1 MVSPY
6 QVQIFKSPDDIT
18 PTPVAGMLHL
28 SGLTVVTYFGLRLR
42 PEALQTAFDNEL
54 LKEVDGPETYADKL
68 TADAGLTYTKLLPA
82 GELPPLVAGA
92 VGASTGPVR
101 QALLWIDP
109 EYALV
114 VVPLVFSMPRGQ
126 PLWDALPLDKPVG
139 VVEVLKALQVL
150 AHGDIATSMTEQ
162 AIDALE
168 TDGIL
173 TRGDVLGTMRIS
185 DAFGVQLWDLEG
197 SLLSDGGQ
205 PRPLAPF
212 MGLDESRRY
221 AWELS
226 AFMSYPIDH
235 IMKDQLW
242 RQRRADQVFGEVGEG
257 FSALDDHM
265 VFVNHCCCLEIS
277 HLPIELKE
285 RSRLRMQNYGY
296 DSASMFVW
304 TIGNLRSMVLADL
317 RERYQGTVT
326 ELVDKQALPANNLVM
341 LASEERRHHALIDR
355 LMSFANHLREARL
368 RLIDEAILR
377 KRFGHDPVTP
387 LRRDMDKAEALAA
400 DLVKA
405 RDQELQ
411 QNTNTLL
418 AFLGAGFAVL
428 GVPGLVEQLS
438 NWWTRGQ
445 WLRLGLTC
453 VVVAVIL
460 SLLYIVWSRRRA
472 S

>member
-1 MVSPY
+1 MASPY
-6 QVQIFKSPDDIT
+6 RVQIFQSPDDIAPT
-18 PTPVAGMLHL
+18 PTAGMLHL
-28 SGLTVVTYFGLRLR
+28 SGLTIVAYFGLRLR
-42 PEALQTAFDNEL
+42 REALPAAFDKGL
-54 LKEVDGPETYADKL
+54 LQEVDGPETYADKL
-68 TADAGLTYTKLLPA
+68 TADAGITCTTLLP
-82 GELPPLVAGA
+82 GGSLPPVVATA

-114 VVPLVFSMPRGQ
+114 VVPLVFSVPRADPQ
-126 PLWDALPLDKPVG
+126 WDALPLAQPVG
-139 VVEVLKALQVL
+139 VVEVLKGLRVL
-150 AHGDIATSMTEQ
+150 AREDVTTSMVEQ
-162 AIDALE
+162 AVGALE
-168 TDGIL
+168 ASGIL
-173 TRGDVLGTMRIS
+173 TRDDVLRGMRIS

-197 SLLSDGGQ
+197 SVLSDGGG
-205 PRPLAPF
+205 PRPLVPYA
-212 MGLDESRRY
+212 GLDESRRY

-277 HLPIELKE
+277 HLPVQLKE
-285 RSRLRMQNYGY
+285 RSRFRMQNYGY

-317 RERYQGTVT
+317 RERYQGTVA
-326 ELVDKQALPANNLVM
+326 ELVDKQGLPANNLVM
-341 LASEERRHHALIDR
+341 LASEERRHQALVDR
-355 LMSFANHLREARL
+355 LMSFANYLREARL
-368 RLIDEAILR
+368 RLIDEVVLR
-377 KRFGHDPVTP
+377 KRFGHDPVAP
-387 LRRDMDKAEALAA
+387 LRRDMEKAEELAA

-418 AFLGAGFAVL
+418 AFVGAGFAVI
-428 GVPGLVEQLS
+428 GVPGLVEQVGD
-438 NWWTRGQ
+438 WWTRGQ
-445 WLRLGLTC
+445 WLRLGVC
-453 VVVAVIL
+453 GVVVVVIL
-460 SLLYIVWSRRRA
+460 ALLYAVWSRRRT
-472 S
+472 

>member
-1 MVSPY
+1 MAPPY
-6 QVQIFKSPDDIT
+6 QVQIFRSPDD
-18 PTPVAGMLHL
+18 VAPAPPAGLLHL
-28 SGLTVVTYFGLRLR
+28 SGLTIVTCFGMRLR
-42 PEALQTAFDNEL
+42 REALSAAVDEGL
-54 LKEVDGPETYADKL
+54 LREVDGPETYTEKL
-68 TADAGLTYTKLLPA
+68 TADAGLTYSTLLPA
-82 GELPPLVAGA
+82 GELPPVVAGA
-92 VGASTGPVR
+92 LGASTGPVR
-101 QALLWIDP
+101 QALMWIDP
-109 EYALV
+109 EYALA
-114 VVPLVFSMPRGQ
+114 VVPLVFAVPRAE
-126 PLWDALPLDKPVG
+126 PPWDALPLEQPVG
-139 VVEVLKALQVL
+139 VVEVLKTLQIL
-150 AHGDIATSMTEQ
+150 AREDVNASLAEQ
-162 AIDALE
+162 VVGALE
-168 TDGIL
+168 DGGIL
-173 TRGDVLGTMRIS
+173 RRDDVLRTMRIS

-205 PRPLAPF
+205 RPLIPYV
-212 MGLDESRRY
+212 GLDESRRY

-226 AFMSYPIDH
+226 AFLSYPIDH

-242 RQRRADQVFGEVGEG
+242 RQRRADQVFGEVGVG

-277 HLPIELKE
+277 HLPVGLKE

-304 TIGNLRSMVLADL
+304 TIGNLRSTVLTDL

-326 ELVDKQALPANNLVM
+326 ELVGKQGLPANNLVL
-341 LASEERRHHALIDR
+341 LAGEERRHHALIDR

-368 RLIDEAILR
+368 RKIDEAILC

-418 AFLGAGFAVL
+418 AFLGAGFAVM
-428 GVPGLVEQLS
+428 GVPGLIEQIGD
-438 NWWTRGQ
+438 WWTQ
-445 WLRLGLTC
+445 DEWLRLGICGVVIAVVLT
-453 VVVAVIL
+453 
-460 SLLYIVWSRRRA
+460 LLYVVWNRRRGT
-472 S
+472 